1 MAGGADNKLPE
12 ILTSNSSTKIKLQIP
27 TLPEIQSEIQSCS
40 MFKQDGNIMACITD
54 PNNTWCLELYKGDWK
69 IHSILKNQRDGQN
82 SVVDTEFATFI
93 FGGSDENHRTYEY
106 LPKGSKTWKIGK
118 NKIPVGFVSG
128 FAIEVKS
135 KNEILLLGGTLR
147 NKIVSFDIKSHK
159 FELWGTTLIIDRSDI
174 ACAFIP
180 GTTSKILVTGKKI

>member
-1 MAGGADNKLPE
+1 MIGKLSNFHTVTVLCDFFFKLISVKKTSIIVAGGADNKLPE

-118 NKIPVGFVSG
+118 KQNSCWICQW
-128 FAIEVKS
+128 IC
-135 KNEILLLGGTLR
+135 
-147 NKIVSFDIKSHK
+147 H
-159 FELWGTTLIIDRSDI
+159 RSQ
-174 ACAFIP
+174 
-180 GTTSKILVTGKKI
+180 V